1 MEDTRAQLRAQEKL
15 DDTSPVKIAII
26 GVGGGGSNAV
36 DNMIDAGVKVDVFM
50 AVNTDR
56 QALRVSKAHKRVQ
69 IGKGI
74 TKGFGAGADAEVGRK
89 AAEES
94 KDTLSSLIQ
103 DMDLVFIT
111 AGMGGGTGTG
121 AAPVIAEI
129 ANNLGKLTIAFVTTP
144 FSFEGE
150 SRMQQAVMGI
160 KNLRKFVD
168 SIIIIPNER
177 LANVAK
183 DMTTEK
189 AFAYADDVLRQG
201 VQATTDI
208 IANPGRV
215 NIDFADIRTILKN
228 GGDTIMGIGCSNGTD
243 RAIKAVQK
251 AVNNAVLG
259 TSVVGASKVI
269 INVEGKDV
277 KMEEV
282 KRAVGAV
289 RDVCAPGANIIFG
302 TAVVPSLGD
311 SIQITIIAT
320 GFRRPSGQPEQPAT
334 RARDEV
340 IDAEEQQ
347 IPVFGAYQPSA
358 AMHQSAPQ
366 QSRPQPSQ
374 QPLRP
379 LVEPQA
385 ARRAEPQP
393 TAQPQPTDTG
403 AAPGGRH
410 VSIENYEDN
419 WLQKLKNN
427 RSK

>member
-1 MEDTRAQLRAQEKL
+1 MRMEDTRAQYRAQDKL
-15 DDTSPVKIAII
+15 DETSPVKIAII

-150 SRMQQAVMGI
+150 TRMQQAVMGI

-215 NIDFADIRTILKN
+215 NIDFADIRTILKG

-289 RDVCAPGANIIFG
+289 RDVCTPGANIIFG

-320 GFRRPSGQPEQPAT
+320 GFRRGPAPEQPPM
-334 RARDEV
+334 REEP
-340 IDAEEQQ
+340 IDAEEPQ
-347 IPVFGAYQPSA
+347 IPVFGSYQPSA
-358 AMHQSAPQ
+358 AVRSQ
-366 QSRPQPSQ
+366 QVPRPQPSQ

-379 LVEPQA
+379 LVQPVERRSEQPPVAHVQPESPKPAGEPS
-385 ARRAEPQP
+385 
-393 TAQPQPTDTG
+393 
-403 AAPGGRH
+403 GGRH
-410 VSIENYEDN
+410 VSLENYEDN

-427 RSK
+427 KGNR